1 MGNLHG
7 HFKYGQRFY
16 DFKEGG
22 LCFVSPN
29 QAIAN
34 YDVNEGHSGYMLLV
48 HPDFLLN
55 YPLMR
60 KIKQYGFFSY
70 AVDEALHFQTR
81 RRQPSLLFIKTL
93 RAN

>member
-60 KIKQYGFFSY
+60 KIKQYGFSLMPWMKRCIF
-70 AVDEALHFQTR
+70 
-81 RRQPSLLFIKTL
+81 RQGEGNHHCYL
-93 RAN
+93 